1 MNIRPTARLAAPVVT
16 WLCLGA
22 LLAASPPA
30 RADDAADARMHYQKA
45 TAHYAVGEYHDA
57 ALEYEAAY
65 KAKQDPA
72 LLYNAAQSHRLAGD
86 NQKALLLYRNIV
98 KLHPTSK
105 YAAESKDRIQKL
117 EQAIA
122 VTNSPPNQ
130 PASLDTGAPSAA
142 PVAPLPPPPVTASAP
157 VRPLGAPP
165 PVAAASMPSVPAPAA
180 AAPVPSAP
188 PPSAMLTTAAAP
200 PPTGETPIY
209 EKWWFW
215 AGVGVVVVGAVV
227 AIAALSSSTT
237 PWANVPDVSGGTR

>member
-1 MNIRPTARLAAPVVT
+1 MKIRPLS
-16 WLCLGA
+16 WLVSSVCLGA
-22 LLAASPPA
+22 LLTFATPA
-30 RADDAADARMHYQKA
+30 RADDASDAKTHYQKA

-105 YAAESKDRIQKL
+105 YAAESKDRIEKL

-122 VTNSPPNQ
+122 TTTSPPNQ
-130 PASLDTGAPSAA
+130 PATVVLPATAPAATA
-142 PVAPLPPPPVTASAP
+142 PVQPIA
-157 VRPLGAPP
+157 P
-165 PVAAASMPSVPAPAA
+165 PVAAPPAAVAPPVPAAVPAA
-180 AAPVPSAP
+180 PAPSA
-188 PPSAMLTTAAAP
+188 SLTATSTPP
-200 PPTGETPIY
+200 PPTNGETPIY

-215 AGVGVVVVGAVV
+215 VGAGVIVVGAVV
-227 AIAALSSSTT
+227 AVAAASGSTT
-237 PWANVPDVSGGTR
+237 PWTNVPNVNGEVR